1 MDRVKHVGRFQS
13 CRLRQRQIKRAPPL
27 ATSAKQVGLKDL
39 HTVRGGLADLGIRM
53 TDLHAKDRVFWV
65 EGQTEEIVLPELLRW
80 SCPEVASGTSVLR
93 VERTGTFSK
102 KGMDVDEVVRIYER
116 LSASSALV
124 PPMVCILL
132 DGESRDGESRKKL
145 EVSSGGKLRFLDR
158 RMLEN
163 YLLQPDAIVAAIHE
177 LGQTV
182 SRDDVQD
189 ALCGVSGLDDLQ
201 GDLSKLDGADVL
213 KQLFSYLSGA
223 TLEFRKTR
231 DVPVLVSWLLE
242 NNPKHLEPLGE
253 CLRKSFGLTA

>member
-1 MDRVKHVGRFQS
+1 
-13 CRLRQRQIKRAPPL
+13 
-27 ATSAKQVGLKDL
+27 
-39 HTVRGGLADLGIRM
+39 M

-80 SCPEVASGTSVLR
+80 ACPEVAAGTSVLR

-132 DGESRDGESRKKL
+132 DGESRDEESRNKL
-145 EVSSGGKLRFLDR
+145 EVSSRGKLRFLDR

-182 SRDDVQD
+182 SRDEVQG
-189 ALCGVSGLDDLQ
+189 ALCGVSGLADLQ
-201 GDLSKLDGADVL
+201 GDLSKLDGADIL
-213 KQLFSYLSGA
+213 KQLFSDLSGA

-242 NNPKHLEPLGE
+242 NKPQHLKPLGE